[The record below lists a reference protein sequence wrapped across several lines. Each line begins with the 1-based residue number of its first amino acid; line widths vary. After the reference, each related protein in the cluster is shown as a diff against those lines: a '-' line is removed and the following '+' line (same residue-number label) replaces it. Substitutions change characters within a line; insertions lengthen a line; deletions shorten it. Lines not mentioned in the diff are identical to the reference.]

1 MAGVWPGDSGLE
13 RDLGGPG
20 EGCSDSEG
28 QMQEDSAHSN
38 LGIGK
43 MVSEIRNQ
51 GGRAGVREREK
62 IPSMWTS
69 VNLLFLVV
77 KLQNRPLFTEF
88 AIVKFH
94 DV

>member
-1 MAGVWPGDSGLE
+1 MVGVWPGDSGLE
-13 RDLGGPG
+13 RDLGGPV
-20 EGCSDSEG
+20 EGCSDNEG
-28 QMQEDSAHSN
+28 QIQEDSAHSN

-43 MVSEIRNQ
+43 MVGKIRNQ

-62 IPSMWTS
+62 ISSVWSS

-77 KLQNRPLFTEF
+77 NLQNRSLFTEF